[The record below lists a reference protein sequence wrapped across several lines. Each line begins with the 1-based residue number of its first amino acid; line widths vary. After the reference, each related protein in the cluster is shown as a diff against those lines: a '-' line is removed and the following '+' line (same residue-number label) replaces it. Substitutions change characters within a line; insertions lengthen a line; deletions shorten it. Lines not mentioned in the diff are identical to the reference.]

1 MGLFKNMKDTMAGAA
16 ELTKTGKE
24 MQKEQGGGGGMFG
37 MAGMAQS
44 VQNAN
49 EALKSVQEQQ
59 ATQVRLLS
67 EGLVGQGTIKALRD
81 TGTQV
86 NYQPQFE
93 IDLEIA
99 LPDRDPYPVTIT
111 QVVAMSVLP
120 QFQPGVTMPVH
131 VDPKDPNIVMIG

>member
-16 ELTKTGKE
+16 ELTKTAKE
-24 MQKEQGGGGGMFG
+24 VQKEQGGGKGLFG
-37 MAGMAQS
+37 MPSMSESIA
-44 VQNAN
+44 NAN
-49 EALKSVQEQQ
+49 DALKSVQQQQ
-59 ATQVRLLS
+59 ATQVRLMT